1 MNKIDDPSKKKPLIS
16 VIIPVYDVEDYVSET
31 LDSVRNQSYKNA
43 EFIVIND
50 GSTDS
55 SGEIID
61 QYQLKDDR
69 FRIYHQK
76 NKGLS
81 ATRNR
86 GLGKARGDI
95 IYFLDSDDILAE
107 GAFNKIVQQVKQ
119 TDSQVVLFS
128 YAFIDENGAPYKNS
142 TPKSVFVQKNPITGS
157 ECIQKLM
164 ETGQYGCS
172 VSRFFFQKT
181 FLVENNLQFDEQYLH
196 EDEAFTLEVY
206 CLADRVTCL
215 PDPFLKRRFRPNS
228 IITSKKG
235 EINVKGWAKAIKRVL
250 DFIDRNDIDYK
261 TREAV
266 LTRLRSVAHTAIR
279 ALKNL
284 DHPKKPVE
292 HYLPNETQNN
302 LGLLVKVHAKSTFL
316 YRVLKFI
323 HRKIWWIN

>member
-1 MNKIDDPSKKKPLIS
+1 MNKIGDPPGKKPLIS
-16 VIIPVYDVEDYVSET
+16 VIIPVFDVEDYVRET
-31 LDSVRNQSYKNA
+31 LDSVQNQSYKNA

-61 QYQLKDDR
+61 QYPLKDDR
-69 FRIYHQK
+69 FRIYHQE

-86 GLGKARGDI
+86 GLGEARGDI
-95 IYFLDSDDILAE
+95 IYFLDSDDVLAE
-107 GAFNKIVQQVKQ
+107 GAFKTIVQQINQ

-128 YAFIDENGAPYKNS
+128 YAFIDEYGAPYKSS
-142 TPKSVFVQKNPITGS
+142 TPKSVFVQREPITGS

-164 ETGQYGCS
+164 KTGNYGCS
-172 VSRFFFQKT
+172 VSRFFFQKI
-181 FLVENNLQFDEQYLH
+181 FLLENNLQFDEQYLH
-196 EDEAFTLEVY
+196 EDEAFTIEVY
-206 CLADRVTCL
+206 CLSDRVTCL

-235 EINVKGWAKAIKRVL
+235 EINVKGWAKAIERVL
-250 DFIDRNDIDYK
+250 DFINKNDIDEK

-266 LTRLRSVAHTAIR
+266 LTRLRSIAHTAIR
-279 ALKNL
+279 TLKNIE
-284 DHPKKPVE
+284 HPKKPVE
-292 HYLPNETQNN
+292 HYLPNQTQNN
-302 LGLLVKVHAKSTFL
+302 LGFLVKAHAKSTFL

-323 HRKIWWIN
+323 NRKIW